1 MYCGQRAMVESDAA
15 VSARTDGV
23 RAGRRRL
30 ERTAGFEELSRRHAR
45 SRIGRPV
52 RRAGMGLLMSGRRKL
67 MGALDEVRRKGAA
80 WLMRHL
86 NADGSLGDPTEG
98 FHIYRAPWTFSIVG
112 EPGAAAGICD
122 WIRREMLTAE
132 GRIEGPYRVFD
143 DAYAYRNATLIVGAH
158 LARQYDLSY
167 GLMPDLLSW
176 QDSASGGFRND
187 RMADGGMNDR
197 MDIPYAC
204 GPGLAC
210 LATGRL
216 DIAGCVYRFLQ
227 RMYSAQMELPERFY
241 YAWSCK
247 DGGVITDFTDDEAF
261 RHVVYNPVDRPQ
273 RWTVGGIAAG
283 FLCRL
288 YLAEP
293 RPEYLA
299 LARRY
304 QAFSM
309 AATNA
314 QFKYAQVCKS
324 SWGASLLYQL
334 TGERAYLDWACRMG
348 DWYIQTQ
355 QREGCWH
362 WTGYETLGSRIE
374 LTLEFVMHTD
384 TLIGGLASRM

>member
-1 MYCGQRAMVESDAA
+1 MAGKQKTI
-15 VSARTDGV
+15 SA
-23 RAGRRRL
+23 L
-30 ERTAGFEELSRRHAR
+30 N
-45 SRIGRPV
+45 
-52 RRAGMGLLMSGRRKL
+52 
-67 MGALDEVRRKGAA
+67 EVRRKGVA

-98 FHIYRAPWTFSIVG
+98 FHIYRAPWTFTIAG
-112 EPGAAAGICD
+112 ETGAAAAVCN

-143 DAYAYRNATLIVGAH
+143 DAYAYRNATLVVGAH

-176 QDSASGGFRND
+176 QDRASGGFHND
-187 RMADGGMNDR
+187 RLADGGMSDR

-210 LATGRL
+210 LATGHL
-216 DIAGCVYRFLQ
+216 DIARSVYRFLQ
-227 RMYSAQMELPERFY
+227 QMYSAQTDLPERFY
-241 YAWSCK
+241 YAWSCR
-247 DGGVITDFTDDEAF
+247 DGGSIKDFLNDEAF
-261 RHVVYNPVDRPQ
+261 WHVVDNRVDRPQ

-288 YLAEP
+288 YLADP

-299 LARRY
+299 LARGY

-309 AATNA
+309 AATDA
-314 QFKYAQVCKS
+314 QFKYAQACKS
-324 SWGASLLYQL
+324 SWGSALLYQL
-334 TGERAYLDWACRMG
+334 TGERAYLDRACRMG

-355 QREGCWH
+355 QPDGCWH

-374 LTLEFVMHTD
+374 LTLEFVMHVD

>member
-1 MYCGQRAMVESDAA
+1 MVESDAA
-15 VSARTDGV
+15 VSARTDSV
-23 RAGRRRL
+23 RAGHRRL
-30 ERTAGFEELSRRHAR
+30 GRTAGFEKLSCRHAR

-52 RRAGMGLLMSGRRKL
+52 RRAGLGFLMAGKQKTIS
-67 MGALDEVRRKGAA
+67 ALNEVRRKGVA

-112 EPGAAAGICD
+112 ETGAAAAVCH

-176 QDSASGGFRND
+176 QDRASGGFRND
-187 RMADGGMNDR
+187 RMPDGGMSDR

-210 LATGRL
+210 LATGQL
-216 DIAGCVYRFLQ
+216 DIAGSVYRFLQ
-227 RMYSAQMELPERFY
+227 RMYSAQTELPDRFY

-247 DGGVITDFTDDEAF
+247 DGGVITDFTEDKAF
-261 RHVVYNPVDRPQ
+261 LHVVYNPVDRPQ

-309 AATNA
+309 AATDA

-324 SWGASLLYQL
+324 SWGSALLYQL
-334 TGERAYLDWACRMG
+334 TGERSYLDWACRMG
-348 DWYIQTQ
+348 DWYIQTRQ
-355 QREGCWH
+355 PEGCWH

-374 LTLEFVMHTD
+374 LTLEFVMHVD
-384 TLIGGLASRM
+384 TLIGCLGSRT